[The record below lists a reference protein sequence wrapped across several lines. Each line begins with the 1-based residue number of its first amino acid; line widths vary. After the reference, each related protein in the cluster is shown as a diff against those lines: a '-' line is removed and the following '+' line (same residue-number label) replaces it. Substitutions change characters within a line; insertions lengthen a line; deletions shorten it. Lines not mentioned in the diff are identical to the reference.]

1 MPHID
6 LSTASA
12 THEGLDL
19 LDRNEPTS
27 SQLKTLARALQEI
40 SDNALKD
47 MNDGGFL
54 VAIKVFLVYHFF
66 LFCFTNVITILT
78 VCTASFAFVF
88 ASPCHSITFLRHA
101 SLELPTPSL
110 TP

>member
-1 MPHID
+1 MPYID
-6 LSTASA
+6 LSTPSA

-27 SQLKTLARALQEI
+27 SQLKTLSRALQEI
-40 SDNALKD
+40 SDNAIKD

-54 VAIKVFLVYHFF
+54 VAIKVFFVYQFF
-66 LFCFTNVITILT
+66 LFCFTDVITILT
-78 VCTASFAFVF
+78 GCTASFAFVF
-88 ASPCHSITFLRHA
+88 ASPRHSITFLRHA